1 MTLSARLSEVSHSE
15 EMAAILRRA
24 LTYPYATPSHSYLY
38 LEGVAE
44 ELPDGG
50 PDLGDR
56 TPLLSYGA
64 NAAPEALARK
74 LASLPGVAMPVLQ
87 AELEHFDVVYSA
99 HVSPY
104 GAVPATLVESPGTRA
119 PVFVVY
125 PTAEQL
131 ALLTAQELN
140 YDLVSF
146 DAVSC
151 RLENGSAVTEFAG
164 YRSKHGPLALDG
176 DAVALAAVSS
186 RGRTLP
192 ELDQPAVL
200 ERVRAHL
207 EPELTLEEFIRICV
221 ERGGIKPL
229 RIGAAPPGR

>member
-1 MTLSARLSEVSHSE
+1 MADSE
-15 EMAAILRRA
+15 EMAAILKRA
-24 LTYPYATPSHSYLY
+24 LTYPYATPGRSYLY

-44 ELPDGG
+44 DLPDGG
-50 PDLGDR
+50 PDLAGR

-64 NAAPEALARK
+64 NAAPEALALK
-74 LASLPGVAMPVLQ
+74 LASLPGVAMPVLR

-104 GAVPATLVESPGTRA
+104 GAVPATLAESPRTRT

-140 YDLVSF
+140 YDLVTFSEI
-146 DAVSC
+146 VC
-151 RLENGSAVTEFAG
+151 RLEDGTVVTELAG
-164 YRSKHGPLALDG
+164 YRSKHGPLAFDG
-176 DAVALAAVSS
+176 REVALAAVRS
-186 RGRTLP
+186 RRRSLP

-207 EPELTLEEFIRICV
+207 EPELTLEEFVRVCI
-221 ERGGIKPL
+221 ERGGIRPL

>member
-1 MTLSARLSEVSHSE
+1 LSEVADSE

-24 LTYPYATPSHSYLY
+24 LTYPYATPSRSYLY
-38 LEGVAE
+38 LKGTAE
-44 ELPDGG
+44 ELPDGA
-50 PDLGDR
+50 PDLADR

-64 NAAPEALARK
+64 NAAPEALTLK
-74 LASLPGVAMPVLQ
+74 LASLPGAAMPVLR
-87 AELEHFDVVYSA
+87 AEVEHFDVVYSA

-104 GAVPATLVESPGTRA
+104 GAVPATLVESPRTRA
-119 PVFVVY
+119 PVFVVH

-140 YDLVSF
+140 YDLVRFSE
-146 DAVSC
+146 VSC
-151 RLENGSAVTEFAG
+151 RLEDGTAVSELAG
-164 YRSKHGPLALDG
+164 YRSKHGPLVLDG
-176 DAVALAAVSS
+176 SAVALAAVRS

-207 EPELTLEEFIRICV
+207 EPELTLEEFIHACI
-221 ERGGIKPL
+221 ERGGMRLFPPLKPL
-229 RIGAAPPGR
+229 